1 MRYKNLDLNLLVA
14 LNHFLTEQSV
24 SKAADKMFITQS
36 SASNALSRLREY
48 FDDEILIPVGK
59 NMTLTT
65 RAKTLVKPVK
75 EILFSIDSKVIQKP
89 FFDPH
94 TDLLKFK
101 ICVSDYTLSTVCPVL
116 INYIRENNYNIHI
129 DFIAQTSKPEF
140 ALEYEDVDLLII
152 PEVYSVKK
160 HPLEHVFE
168 DDFVCISSK
177 KYSNIGSSI
186 GLDDFENTP
195 HIIMQPSYTKGSVES
210 IWMNDIGIQRKVAV
224 SCESFSMIPVF
235 VANSN
240 YIATIHRRLATQY
253 AENFDLNIS
262 ELPFEFPKFK
272 QTVQWH
278 RYKEKDQE
286 LLFLID
292 IIKICYQ
299 RMANNEVIL

>member
-24 SKAADKMFITQS
+24 SKAAEKMYITQS

-48 FDDEILIPVGK
+48 FDDDILIPVGK
-59 NMTLTT
+59 NMTLTA

-75 EILFSIDSKVIQKP
+75 EILFSIDSKIIQKP

-101 ICVSDYTLSTVCPVL
+101 ICVSDYSLATVCPIL
-116 INYIRENNYNIHI
+116 IDYIRENNYNIHL
-129 DFIAQTSKPEF
+129 DFIAQTTKPEF
-140 ALEYEDVDLLII
+140 ALEYEEVDLLII
-152 PEVYSVKK
+152 PEISAAQK
-160 HPLEHVFE
+160 HPIEHVFE

-177 KYSNIGSSI
+177 KYSNIGETI
-186 GLDDFENTP
+186 GYDDFVNTP
-195 HIIMQPSYTKGSVES
+195 HVVMKPTFTSGSIES
-210 IWMNDIGIQRKVAV
+210 IWMNDIGIERKVAV
-224 SCESFSMIPVF
+224 SCYSFSMIPVF

-240 YIATIHRRLATQY
+240 YIATIHRGLAAKY
-253 AENFDLNIS
+253 AESHDLAIH
-262 ELPFEFPKFK
+262 ELPFEFPKFR

-286 LLFLID
+286 LLFLIN
-292 IIKICYQ
+292 ILKECYKK
-299 RMANNEVIL
+299 MSIFKEI